1 MILES
6 IKKGVLEIITE
17 PNNKTVCPV
26 RLMAIAGFA
35 QFCVMAGL
43 AFHHTHVFDVQ
54 AHALGFAAL
63 LGGIG
68 AALGLK
74 KDSQ

>member
-1 MILES
+1 MVEKLKAAVWQI
-6 IKKGVLEIITE
+6 VTE

-26 RLMAIAGFA
+26 RLMSIFGFA
-35 QFCVMAGL
+35 QFSAMAW
-43 AFHHTHVFDVQ
+43 FHLHKSGMFDVQ
-54 AHALGFAAL
+54 AYALSYGAL